1 MQHTA
6 RAFWLR
12 TPGVGEIRT
21 VALPEPGPGDAVVR
35 TLFSGVSRGTETLV
49 FRGGVPQSQHAAMRA
64 PFQEGDFPAPVK
76 YGYLAVGVVEHGP
89 AELLGRTV
97 FCLYPHQTR
106 FVVPATAL
114 TPVPDD
120 VPAPRA
126 VLAGTVETAVNALW
140 DAAPLVGDR
149 IAVVGAG
156 MVGCSVAAVL
166 AGVPGAR
173 VELVDSDPSRAA
185 VADALGVGFA
195 TPDAAADDCDLVVH
209 ASASEAGLA
218 RSLELLAAEGEVVEL
233 SWYGDRPV
241 RLPLGEAFHAKRL
254 TVRSSQVGTVSPRRA
269 RRGYAGRMAVAMRL
283 LADPRFDALV
293 GAEHPFEDLPALLPR
308 LAAGDPPALGVR
320 LRYDGT

>member
-1 MQHTA
+1 MGHTA

-12 TPGVGEIRT
+12 SPGEGEIRA
-21 VALPEPGPGDAVVR
+21 VELPEPGPADVVVR
-35 TLFSGVSRGTETLV
+35 TLYSGVSRGTETLV

-64 PFQEGDFPAPVK
+64 PFQEGEFPAPVK
-76 YGYLAVGVVEHGP
+76 YGYLAVGVVEHGSP
-89 AELLGRTV
+89 DLIGRTV

-106 FVVPATAL
+106 FVVPATAV

-120 VPAPRA
+120 VPPARA

-149 IAVVGAG
+149 IAVVGGG
-156 MVGCSVAAVL
+156 MVGCGVAALL
-166 AGVPGAR
+166 AGIPGAR
-173 VELVDSDPSRAA
+173 VELVDADPARA
-185 VADALGVGFA
+185 VIADALGVGFA
-195 TPDAAADDCDLVVH
+195 TPEDAAGDCDLVVH
-209 ASASEAGLA
+209 ASATEAGLG

-254 TVRSSQVGTVSPRRA
+254 TIRSSQVGTVSPRRA
-269 RRGYAGRMAVAMRL
+269 RRGYAGRMATALRL

-293 GAEHPFEDLPALLPR
+293 TEEHPFEELPALMPR
-308 LAAGDPPALGVR
+308 LADGTLPALCVR
-320 LRYDGT
+320 LWYP